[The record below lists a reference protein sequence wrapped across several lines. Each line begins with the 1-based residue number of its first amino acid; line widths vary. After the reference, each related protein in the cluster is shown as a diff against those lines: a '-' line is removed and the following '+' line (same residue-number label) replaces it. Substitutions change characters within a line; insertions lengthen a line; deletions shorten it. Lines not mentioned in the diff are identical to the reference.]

1 MFEQISNLE
10 NFNISTF
17 KLFNMTDM
25 ITNNN
30 SFAIPNI
37 DSKDP
42 TSLLLDNNGPGMCQQ
57 YRGQACS
64 QFLQNRTI
72 YVRNEFWQQIMDNK
86 LLAAFNVI
94 VHSPDVSLQ
103 CHRYAISSLC
113 FHVFSLCDD
122 QFSYPYPRKVCRDE
136 CEMLENNIC
145 HMEYAIAKKHPL
157 IGHQDIL
164 PECDDLPSIGSHEGQ
179 RCVRLGIPNTM
190 PVDHDQNC
198 YNDNG
203 QSYRGTAMQTQSG
216 SKCLYWSQ
224 QIFLRTSEYPELTG
238 HNYCRNP
245 GGREQQPWCYVQ
257 DFRKEFCNLSKCFDQ
272 YLWFYIISPVVCAL
286 ILFIILVCV
295 CCIRR
300 RRRIVSRRNRALLD
314 DHNHHHKH
322 QILTGSNSLNGKLNG
337 FLNGSGGGGG
347 LLSSFNNN
355 VSTNKSNGGGGGITT
370 SLTSNSTC
378 SNHSNNNNNN
388 NHHQLNRNIRGYN
401 IGEHAGGNSLEMN
414 ALLPQNHYN
423 QSQQSHPHHPSG
435 EHQQQQFSTSS
446 SSSNGSSSGG
456 RIPSGRTPTEYS
468 MSTIRFIQELGEGAF
483 GKVFRGELLMTNGG
497 PLIVPIA
504 IKTLKENS
512 SLKTKQDFRREA
524 DLMAELQHPNIVC
537 LLGVCF
543 QEEPM
548 CMLFEYMRKGDLH
561 EYLVVHGPNS
571 SIITDITIDPSEIL
585 DISDCLHIATQIA
598 AGMEYL
604 SSHHYVHRDL
614 AARNC
619 LVGEHLTV
627 KISDFGLSRDIYS
640 SDYYRVQ
647 SKSLLPVRWMPAE
660 SCLYGRF
667 TTESDVWSFG
677 VVLWEIFSFGQQPY
691 SGYSNTEVIEMVRS
705 RQLLPCPTGCPQH
718 IYAMM
723 LECWQ
728 ETPNQR
734 PIFHDLHSRLRSWE
748 AVHARDNK
756 IINNN
761 NQQQQSN
768 GANNPIN
775 SRSTSSIRHYNS
787 SNGSGAVAYQ
797 TTMLTDNITNIPS
810 SPLLSNAANKQSLPL
825 PPPPPPVPPPS
836 STNINNNR
844 TTNGNLFNSVGGGT
858 FTPATVQYSQQGVF
872 LNGDPIHTGHT
883 QHLNHQ
889 QYHHNL
895 QQHYQFSSA
904 NSASSNSIAAQGSVN
919 GGSRPQTPSMA
930 AQRANKN
937 MPTLLGHC

>member
-1 MFEQISNLE
+1 MAFEQINSPLFNME
-10 NFNISTF
+10 NFNISTI
-17 KLFNMTDM
+17 KLLNNMTQLLALSH
-25 ITNNN
+25 NN

-37 DSKDP
+37 DSKE
-42 TSLLLDNNGPGMCQQ
+42 LLLDGPGMCQP
-57 YRGQACS
+57 YRGSACS

-72 YVRNEFWQQIMDNK
+72 YVRNEYWQQIMDNK

-122 QFSYPYPRKVCRDE
+122 TFPHPHPRKVCRDE

-190 PVDHDQNC
+190 PVAHDHNC
-198 YNDNG
+198 YNDRG
-203 QSYRGTAMQTQSG
+203 QSYRGTASQTQSG
-216 SKCLYWSQ
+216 AKCLYWSQ

-245 GGREQQPWCYVQ
+245 GGREEQPWCYVH
-257 DFRKEFCNLSKCFDQ
+257 DFRKEFVTYPN
-272 YLWFYIISPVVCAL
+272 VL
-286 ILFIILVCV
+286 INIY
-295 CCIRR
+295 
-300 RRRIVSRRNRALLD
+300 ALLED
-314 DHNHHHKH
+314 HHHKH
-322 QILTGSNSLNGKLNG
+322 TILAGSNSLNGKLNG
-337 FLNGSGGGGG
+337 FLNGGGTNVG
-347 LLSSFNNN
+347 LLSSFNS
-355 VSTNKSNGGGGGITT
+355 STGAPTKSNGVTT
-370 SLTSNSTC
+370 SLTSNSSC
-378 SNHSNNNNNN
+378 SNNSNNNNN
-388 NHHQLNRNIRGYN
+388 QMNRSLRGYN
-401 IGEHAGGNSLEMN
+401 IEHGGNSVEMN
-414 ALLPQNHYN
+414 ALLPQSHYN
-423 QSQQSHPHHPSG
+423 QSQHSHPNTGDIQHPIS
-435 EHQQQQFSTSS
+435 SS

-456 RIPSGRTPTEYS
+456 GRVHSGRTPTEYP

-483 GKVFRGELLMTNGG
+483 GKVYRGELLMTNGG

-561 EYLVVHGPNS
+561 EYLVIHGPNAPV
-571 SIITDITIDPSEIL
+571 TDITVDPSEIL

-604 SSHHYVHRDL
+604 SGHHYVHRDL

-667 TTESDVWSFG
+667 TTESD
-677 VVLWEIFSFGQQPY
+677 
-691 SGYSNTEVIEMVRS
+691 GYSNTEVIEMVRS
-705 RQLLPCPTGCPQH
+705 RQLLPCPSGCPQH

-734 PIFHDLHSRLRSWE
+734 PAFHDLHSRLRSWE
-748 AVHARDNK
+748 AVHARDGRDK
-756 IINNN
+756 MNNN
-761 NQQQQSN
+761 NTQSQST
-768 GANNPIN
+768 NPN
-775 SRSTSSIRHYNS
+775 CRSGLGSVRHYNS
-787 SNGSGAVAYQ
+787 SSGGSCGAVAYQ
-797 TTMLTDNITNIPS
+797 TTMLTDNAIPS
-810 SPLLSNAANKQSLPL
+810 SPLLTNNKQSLPL
-825 PPPPPPVPPPS
+825 PPPPPPQVPPPS
-836 STNINNNR
+836 TNGQLSMFSSSNNNNNNNIR
-844 TTNGNLFNSVGGGT
+844 PNANLFNGGGT

-872 LNGDPIHTGHT
+872 LNGDPIHTGP
-883 QHLNHQ
+883 HL
-889 QYHHNL
+889 HHHHHL
-895 QQHYQFSSA
+895 QQQYQFSSA
-904 NSASSNSIAAQGSVN
+904 NSASSNSIAAQGS
-919 GGSRPQTPSMA
+919 GSRPQTPSTA
-930 AQRANKN
+930 PRANK